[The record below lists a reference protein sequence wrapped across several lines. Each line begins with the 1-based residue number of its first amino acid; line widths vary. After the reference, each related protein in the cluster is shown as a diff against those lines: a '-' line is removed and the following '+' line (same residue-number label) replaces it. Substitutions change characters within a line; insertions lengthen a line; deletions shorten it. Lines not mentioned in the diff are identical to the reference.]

1 MKTAILRFVA
11 CIFGVTHTF
20 TLLVNRKARK
30 GHGHSRAHV
39 YAGRTKT
46 MATWQTYPS
55 AGDATTTW
63 SYDNGGLLTSKVY
76 QYSSNWIAYA
86 YSAAGRLTNRAW
98 ARGLTTGYTYNNAGD
113 LASIAYSDG
122 TAVTNSH
129 DRLGRLTAAANSA
142 GLVQRAYDLPGN
154 LLTETQNGLVVS
166 NTFDSLNHRRNVTVH
181 SPAGALSSATYDFEA
196 GTGRLGSVS
205 DGTNNAAYCYLAN
218 SSLVRQIAFSR
229 NGTKVMT
236 TTKQYD
242 RLNRLTRVRTL
253 GASPLPLAS
262 FDYAHNDANQ
272 RARVAQADGSCWLYR
287 YDRLGQVVSG
297 KKYWRDVTP
306 VTGKQYEYTFDD
318 IGNRTKTNTGG
329 DARGTGLRP
338 AAYTNNLLNQITG
351 RDVPGTVDL
360 LGIARANASVTV
372 NSQSPYRKD
381 EYFARSLS
389 WNTTTGAV
397 SKLVTNW
404 AYTASDQASMS
415 NVGGVLLPKTPETF
429 TYDLDGN
436 LTRDGLWNYAWD
448 AENRLI
454 RMTSRASIPTNAWQS
469 LGFRYDAQSR
479 RISKTVSNWTGATW
493 VLATEQRFVYDGWNL
508 LAVLNP
514 DLSPRTTFTWGP
526 DASGSPQ
533 GAGGVGGLLATAL
546 YSGTNAGTYFPC
558 YDGNGNV
565 MSLVK
570 AASAEVAAQY
580 EHGPF
585 HELIRATGP
594 LAHDAPVL
602 AATKHY
608 DWETGLYYYGHRYY
622 SPSLGRWLSPDP
634 LQEAGGPNL
643 YGMAGNDPRN
653 HFDLLGLADTCGQ
666 PCATACEDARKDFP
680 ELVGPMKANGFVVCC
695 DGKKISCL
703 NKPGGADTDK
713 GKEIA
718 GRCVMAH
725 EDVHHA
731 SIECP
736 ASGLVVPE

>member
-1 MKTAILRFVA
+1 MKTM
-11 CIFGVTHTF
+11 T
-20 TLLVNRKARK
+20 
-30 GHGHSRAHV
+30 
-39 YAGRTKT
+39 
-46 MATWQTYPS
+46 TWQTYPS

-63 SYDNGGLLTSKVY
+63 SYDNRGLLTNKVY

-86 YSAAGRLTNRAW
+86 YSAGGRFANRAW
-98 ARGLTTGYTYNNAGD
+98 ARGLTTGYAYNNAGAVA
-113 LASIAYSDG
+113 LVTYTDG
-122 TAVTNSH
+122 TAVTNTY

-142 GLVQRAYDLPGN
+142 GLVQRAYDLPRN
-154 LLTETQNGLVVS
+154 LLTETQNGIVVS
-166 NTFDSLNHRRNVTVH
+166 NTFDSLNRRRNVTVH
-181 SPAGALSSATYDFEA
+181 APAGALASASYDFDSS
-196 GTGRLGSVS
+196 TGRLGSVS
-205 DGTNNAAYCYLAN
+205 DGTNTAAYSYLAN
-218 SSLVRQIAFSR
+218 SPLVGQIAFSH
-229 NGTKVMT
+229 NGTNVMT

-242 RLNRLTRVRTL
+242 RLNRLTRVQTL
-253 GASPLPLAS
+253 GAASWPLAS
-262 FDYAHNDANQ
+262 FDSAYNDANQ
-272 RARVAQADGSCWLYR
+272 RARVAQADGSYWLYR

-297 KKYWRDVTP
+297 KKYWRDGTP
-306 VTGKQYEYTFDD
+306 VTGQQYEYTVDD
-318 IGNRTKTNTGG
+318 IGNRKQTQAGG
-329 DARGTGLRP
+329 DAQGTGLRA

-372 NSQSPYRKD
+372 NSQAPYRKD

-389 WNTTTGAV
+389 WNTATGAV
-397 SKLVTNW
+397 SKLVTSW

-415 NVGGVLLPKTPETF
+415 NVGRVLLPKTPETF

-469 LGFRYDAQSR
+469 LGFRYDAESR
-479 RISKTVSNWTGATW
+479 RISKTFSNWTGATW

-608 DWETGLYYYGHRYY
+608 DWKTRWC
-622 SPSLGRWLSPDP
+622 SSSQVGRHVD
-634 LQEAGGPNL
+634 
-643 YGMAGNDPRN
+643 R
-653 HFDLLGLADTCGQ
+653 
-666 PCATACEDARKDFP
+666 
-680 ELVGPMKANGFVVCC
+680 VG
-695 DGKKISCL
+695 S
-703 NKPGGADTDK
+703 
-713 GKEIA
+713 
-718 GRCVMAH
+718 
-725 EDVHHA
+725 
-731 SIECP
+731 S
-736 ASGLVVPE
+736 